1 MTASTILFF
10 LIFLPLLL
18 AGLILLNNQRGAQ
31 QRGRQQ
37 RAADIARVLA
47 DVHGRS
53 VAWCWG
59 DDKEEVCGAGRG
71 RAGRDGTGG
80 DVVVAIDLLQW
91 GLRGDF
97 SMVAGL

>member
-18 AGLILLNNQRGAQ
+18 TSLILLDNQRGAQ

-37 RAADIARVLA
+37 RAADTIRVLA
-47 DVHGRS
+47 D
-53 VAWCWG
+53 
-59 DDKEEVCGAGRG
+59 EEVCGAGRG
-71 RAGRDGTGG
+71 GTGG
-80 DVVVAIDLLQW
+80 DAVVAIDLLRW